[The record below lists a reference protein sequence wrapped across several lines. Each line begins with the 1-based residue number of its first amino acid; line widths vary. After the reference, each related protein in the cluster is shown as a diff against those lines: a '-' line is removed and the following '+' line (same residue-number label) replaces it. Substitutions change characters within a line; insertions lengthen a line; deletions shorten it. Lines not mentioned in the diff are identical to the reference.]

1 MTNSLQDLIDAS
13 IFISTEYQARL
24 AELVGTS
31 EWNVDFTSQS
41 LDFETTP
48 PLSLKP
54 HLWAPNPRTAVLG
67 FGLGSSW
74 ATSPT
79 LLFLPLFRR
88 VKPVSVTAWLS

>member
-54 HLWAPNPRTAVLG
+54 HLLGTESENRGTWTLVLAAAGLLPRLRC
-67 FGLGSSW
+67 
-74 ATSPT
+74 
-79 LLFLPLFRR
+79 FRCYSGAR
-88 VKPVSVTAWLS
+88 NR

>member
-48 PLSLKP
+48 RSRSSRIC
-54 HLWAPNPRTAVLG
+54 WALNPRTAVLG

-79 LLFLPLFRR
+79 PLFLPLFRR
-88 VKPVSVTAWLS
+88 VKPVSVTVWLS

>member
-48 PLSLKP
+48 RFRSSRTC
-54 HLWAPNPRTAVLG
+54 WAPNPRTAVLG

-79 LLFLPLFRR
+79 PLFPPLFRR
-88 VKPVSVTAWLS
+88 VKPVSVTAWPN

>member
-41 LDFETTP
+41 LDFETI
-48 PLSLKP
+48 LS
-54 HLWAPNPRTAVLG
+54 R
-67 FGLGSSW
+67 
-74 ATSPT
+74 
-79 LLFLPLFRR
+79 LL
-88 VKPVSVTAWLS
+88 